1 MFLKSTRQPLSKL
14 RRNLAV
20 SHANVFHM
28 KKIEWSGF
36 ASEGLDKAQ
45 LEARIKE
52 LLALQNFVVENGE
65 LDEVSRDAIIEWS
78 RSRIAAHR
86 YVAERVERVL
96 TPSAY
101 SKSNG

>member
-1 MFLKSTRQPLSKL
+1 
-14 RRNLAV
+14 
-20 SHANVFHM
+20 M

-36 ASEGLDKAQ
+36 VAEGLDKVQ

-52 LLALQNFVVENGE
+52 LLALQNFVVENNE
-65 LDEVSRDAIIEWS
+65 LDEVSRDAVVDWS

-86 YVAERVERVL
+86 QTL
-96 TPSAY
+96 SMY